1 MSSELVQ
8 KLDAVCDEES
18 FVAFVLA
25 LAADRDDEVAKE
37 KSGQP
42 SIYPWQNGT
51 IEMFLECAAAWATAS
66 KRGLPL
72 YQKPENPWK
81 RCADI
86 LYAGKIYE

>member
-1 MSSELVQ
+1 MLIQ

-18 FVAFVLA
+18 FVAFVIA
-25 LAADRDDEVAKE
+25 LAADREEEAAKE
-37 KSGQP
+37 KSHQP

-51 IEMFLECAAAWATAS
+51 IEAFLDCAAAWAEAS
-66 KRGLPL
+66 KRGLP
-72 YQKPENPWK
+72 YYEKPQNPWK